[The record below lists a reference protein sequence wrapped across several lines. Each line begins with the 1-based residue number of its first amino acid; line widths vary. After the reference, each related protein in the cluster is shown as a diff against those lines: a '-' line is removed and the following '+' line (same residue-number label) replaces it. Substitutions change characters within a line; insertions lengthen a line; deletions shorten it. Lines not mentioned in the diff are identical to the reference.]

1 MRPLPS
7 HVVEVGWAHACQSRV
22 TVPCRISK
30 PRPHVNHMSQCPRRI
45 SKPHPHLAT
54 CLLPRLGFQGPLSA
68 ESSQG
73 HRQVSS
79 WGEGGRDGRFRVPPA
94 PSIWSVLMATLAG
107 EAPWLPLHKTL
118 EMTLGQPCCCP
129 SSPISPR
136 HGIVSPP
143 LGIRRTHLIR
153 IASAARFSEP
163 APGHKDILPP
173 HPPPKLPTGSLC
185 RKGSKLPSRSDVL
198 LGPRLPRQDR
208 LPWRVDQILIS
219 AN

>member
-1 MRPLPS
+1 M
-7 HVVEVGWAHACQSRV
+7 
-22 TVPCRISK
+22 PCRISK
-30 PRPHVNHMSQCPRRI
+30 PRPRVNHVSQCPAGFL
-45 SKPHPHLAT
+45 SHAHTWPLAFCHDRLPGT
-54 CLLPRLGFQGPLSA
+54 SFCQVLARAQASVLL
-68 ESSQG
+68 
-73 HRQVSS
+73 
-79 WGEGGRDGRFRVPPA
+79 GGGGVVGWDGRFRVPPA

-118 EMTLGQPCCCP
+118 EMTLGRPCCCP

-136 HGIVSPP
+136 HAIVSPP

-153 IASAARFSEP
+153 IASTARFSEP